1 MKKIYLFI
9 LAFLSLVNAI
19 DAQRVRGTIRK
30 GPNDNSVIISI
41 RPTANFTATMTN
53 LILSVQMPASVGAK
67 PTVSTVN
74 LNTNLFGNWSA
85 PLSQDQGD
93 GYYTWGFNNVTPGPG
108 NSATTVWTG
117 NTEIDILQVNFTG
130 GSISTSNVRLCHYL
144 DGGPESYA
152 TFYVETSLAA
162 VNLGVLSDWGNL
174 FYSNTSEVPVNGA
187 PAAGNI
193 GVPNAN
199 YSYLNVSGIGLPL
212 TWLNFTAVK
221 QDKNALL
228 NWAVQESNNNHFEI
242 ERSVNGV
249 DFAQI
254 GSNIASKGAGSNNYS
269 MTDVELINLKSNVVY
284 YRIKQVDNDGK
295 FTYSKVATIK
305 LSTDKNYNIGIY
317 PNPVNDNTTLTIDV
331 AKATRA
337 QVKVIDAA
345 GKTVQTIS
353 LVLNVGVN
361 QRKINFSTLANG
373 NYNVNVMSE
382 DGLQETLKVVKQ

>member
-1 MKKIYLFI
+1 MKKILLKLIPVLYLFV
-9 LAFLSLVNAI
+9 LQANA
-19 DAQRVRGTIRK
+19 QTS
-30 GPNDNSVIISI
+30 PI
-41 RPTANFTATMTN
+41 RPTQGTIKVGSQGNSFIMAIKPSGTFTGR
-53 LILSVQMPASVGAK
+53 LSSFQFSFAIPVSVGARPVMQMINNFNPNISYALDTNK
-67 PTVSTVN
+67 TSMVNGVMSYVYDVVGDGAQSAAADRTYTVGVDNNMAEVALTGGIPVNTTVTLCHLPN
-74 LNTNLFGNWSA
+74 GGTSGLTYFYLANQGVDFTDEFFMFYGTGALNDGSGYSGTSIK
-85 PLSQDQGD
+85 PLS
-93 GYYTWGFNNVTPGPG
+93 
-108 NSATTVWTG
+108 A
-117 NTEIDILQVNFTG
+117 
-130 GSISTSNVRLCHYL
+130 
-144 DGGPESYA
+144 
-152 TFYVETSLAA
+152 
-162 VNLGVLSDWGNL
+162 
-174 FYSNTSEVPVNGA
+174 
-187 PAAGNI
+187 
-193 GVPNAN
+193 
-199 YSYLNVSGIGLPL
+199 IGLPL

-228 NWAVQESNNNHFEI
+228 NWAVQETNNNHFEI

-249 DFAQI
+249 DFVQI
-254 GSNIASKGAGSNNYS
+254 GSNVASKGAGSNNYS
-269 MTDVELINLKSNVVY
+269 ITDAELINLKSNVVY

-353 LVLNVGVN
+353 LVLNAGVN

-373 NYNVNVMSE
+373 SYNVNVMSE

>member
-1 MKKIYLFI
+1 MKKILSKILFPV
-9 LAFLSLVNAI
+9 LYFVVLQTH
-19 DAQRVRGTIRK
+19 AQTS
-30 GPNDNSVIISI
+30 PI
-41 RPTANFTATMTN
+41 RPTQGTIKVGSQGNSFIMSIKPSGTFTGR
-53 LILSVQMPASVGAK
+53 LSSFQFSFAIPISVGARPVMQMINNFNPNISYQLDTNK
-67 PTVSTVN
+67 TSMVNGVMSYVYDVVGDGAQSAAADRTYTAGVDNNMAEIALTGGIPVNTTVTLCNLPNGGTSGLTFFYLANQGADFTDEFFMFYGAGAVN
-74 LNTNLFGNWSA
+74 DGNGYNGTSVK
-85 PLSQDQGD
+85 PLS
-93 GYYTWGFNNVTPGPG
+93 
-108 NSATTVWTG
+108 A
-117 NTEIDILQVNFTG
+117 
-130 GSISTSNVRLCHYL
+130 
-144 DGGPESYA
+144 
-152 TFYVETSLAA
+152 
-162 VNLGVLSDWGNL
+162 
-174 FYSNTSEVPVNGA
+174 
-187 PAAGNI
+187 
-193 GVPNAN
+193 
-199 YSYLNVSGIGLPL
+199 IGLPL

-228 NWAVQESNNNHFEI
+228 NWAVQETNNNHFEI
-242 ERSVNGV
+242 ERSVNGI

-254 GSNIASKGAGSNNYS
+254 GSNVASKGAGSNNYS
-269 MTDVELINLKSNVVY
+269 LTDAELTNLKSNVVY

-353 LVLNVGVN
+353 LVLNAGVN
-361 QRKINFSTLANG
+361 QRKISFSTLANG

>member
-9 LAFLSLVNAI
+9 LAFLALSSAI

-30 GPNDNSVIISI
+30 GPNNNSVIISI
-41 RPTANFTATMTN
+41 RPTANFTALMSN
-53 LILSVQMPASVGAK
+53 LILSVQVPTSVGTR
-67 PTVSTVN
+67 PTVSIVN
-74 LNTNLFGNWSA
+74 LNTNLFGAWDA

-93 GYYTWGFNNVTPGPG
+93 GYYTFGFNNVTPGPG
-108 NSATTVWTG
+108 NSGTTVWTG

-130 GSISTSNVRLCHYL
+130 GAVATSNVRLCHYL
-144 DGGPESYA
+144 DGGDGGYA
-152 TFYVETSLAA
+152 IFYVETNLNL
-162 VNLGVLSDWGNL
+162 VNGGVLSDWGNL
-174 FYSNTSEVPVNGA
+174 FYSNSSEVPVNGSVA
-187 PAAGNI
+187 TGNL
-193 GVPNAN
+193 GVNAN
-199 YSYLNVSGIGLPL
+199 LSYLNVAGIGLPL

-228 NWAVQESNNNHFEI
+228 NWAVQETNNNHFEI

-254 GSNIASKGAGSNNYS
+254 GSNVVSKGAGSNNYS
-269 MTDVELINLKSNVVY
+269 MTDAELINLKSNVVY

-345 GKTVQTIS
+345 GKTVQTLS
-353 LVLNVGVN
+353 LVLNAGVN
-361 QRKINFSTLANG
+361 QKKINFSTLANG
-373 NYNVNVMSE
+373 SYNVNVMSE